1 MSIEAK
7 RREAENLK
15 RIREEE
21 MQLELDKKRMEY
33 QGQNEVY
40 NIEL

>member
-1 MSIEAK
+1 
-7 RREAENLK
+7 
-15 RIREEE
+15 

-40 NIEL
+40 NIELQIKKTTWNKQVERG